1 MGHQAEDTDLY
12 KVDYREDFVDLGCW
26 SRLHRSPSP
35 RGDNGIALQVDKPS
49 TLLSHKWQ
57 TLNAK
62 PLALLKA
69 WSFRCGRRGFVP
81 LLSALEGGSARVS
94 VCLRIITHTQNL
106 RVRLSQ
112 QSFLEVDLRVSLSV
126 LELKTPRG
134 HAHDRAHALA

>member
-1 MGHQAEDTDLY
+1 MGTRPDFQEAKGKIRSRLLSTAFGEYVGHQAEDTDLY

-26 SRLHRSPSP
+26 SRLQRSPSP
-35 RGDNGIALQVDKPS
+35 RGDNGIGLQVDKPS

-94 VCLRIITHTQNL
+94 VCLRIITHTHTKPE
-106 RVRLSQ
+106 SQ
-112 QSFLEVDLRVSLSV
+112 
-126 LELKTPRG
+126 T
-134 HAHDRAHALA
+134 